1 MAYYSLLGSKMDV
14 SENPDNIPGGDNR
27 MIDQRVLH
35 FGRVVSCVTS
45 AWLLAHCHLARCTL
59 PTVRK

>member
-27 MIDQRVLH
+27 LTDQRVLH
-35 FGRVVSCVTS
+35 
-45 AWLLAHCHLARCTL
+45 LAVWFL
-59 PTVRK
+59 V